1 MTSEKLLLPDV
12 NALIEDKL
20 ASYPDNV
27 RELALKAIQLAE
39 SQQPEAAI
47 ADQLQTVVRRL
58 AKPPEGDTL

>member
-1 MTSEKLLLPDV
+1 MTSDKSLLPDV

-20 ASYPDNV
+20 ASYPENV

-39 SQQPEAAI
+39 SQQSEAAI

-58 AKPPEGDTL
+58 AKPSEGGTP

>member
-1 MTSEKLLLPDV
+1 MISDKSLLPDV

-20 ASYPDNV
+20 ASYPENV

-39 SQQPEAAI
+39 SQHSEAAI

-58 AKPPEGDTL
+58 AKPSEGGTL

>member
-1 MTSEKLLLPDV
+1 MTSDKSLLPDV

-20 ASYPDNV
+20 ASYPENV

-58 AKPPEGDTL
+58 AKPSEGGTL